1 MCYNDGGRGEVTHGD
16 VGHLAEWV
24 VLEVSGLLIVALL
37 KVNGNEFVRY
47 VALFGYHGHYTR
59 VSG

>member
-1 MCYNDGGRGEVTHGD
+1 MTHGD
-16 VGHLAEWV
+16 VGHLAERV

-37 KVNGNEFVRY
+37 KVNGNELVRY

>member
-1 MCYNDGGRGEVTHGD
+1 MGRGERTHGD
-16 VGHLAEWV
+16 VGHLAERV